1 MVEASEQRGS
11 LGRDDGCFE
20 VGACEVADGFKGA
33 PVGFDDD
40 FDFACEAKK
49 RNRGT
54 EVARDA
60 AKFGQNILEKV
71 RSEEHTSELQS
82 LRHLVCRL
90 LLEKKKSCA
99 GEKRRV
105 RQ

>member
-60 AKFGQNILEKV
+60 AKFGQNILGKV
-71 RSEEHTSELQS
+71 FEVFGQLRFSGARGPAAQNRS
-82 LRHLVCRL
+82 
-90 LLEKKKSCA
+90 SC
-99 GEKRRV
+99 ES
-105 RQ
+105 